1 MLCDSCPFQLTQACF
16 GAHHVAQLG
25 GAHCALERNTPRCWA
40 GGFPGTPVRSGRLGC
55 CSSLLFCCWSAA
67 QPAHYWK
74 WSVDVFNCYVWIAH
88 FSLQFCCFCCTDPRA
103 LSLDAYVYNLCVFP
117 SVILKCPSFPPVT
130 FFFFL
135 VLKSIWS
142 VTSFLVF
149 DGDVTHLFAPLH
161 FQLTSVLEPPTCL
174 LQAAHSWVLLFMQ
187 PNSVCLLNE
196 FLIYTL

>member
-55 CSSLLFCCWSAA
+55 CSSLLFRCWSAA

-88 FSLQFCCFCCTDPRA
+88 FSLQFCCFCCTNPRA

-130 FFFFL
+130 FFFFFGLKVYL
-135 VLKSIWS
+135 VCYQFPCVWRWCN
-142 VTSFLVF
+142 TSLRTPSLSTYFCPWTSNVSPA
-149 DGDVTHLFAPLH
+149 GGS
-161 FQLTSVLEPPTCL
+161 QLGLAFY
-174 LQAAHSWVLLFMQ
+174 AA
-187 PNSVCLLNE
+187 
-196 FLIYTL
+196 